1 MSVKQHLSAYVGR
14 RLCSVTLWSALI
26 AHAAVGE
33 GRVYVMRLGELSIRR
48 RNINC
53 YETGAL
59 KVTLCVCK
67 LNISTII
74 VQNYEDFSFN
84 SGACCTDDQVSSF
97 ACQTSALQLISY

>member
-1 MSVKQHLSAYVGR
+1 MAEEH
-14 RLCSVTLWSALI
+14 T
-26 AHAAVGE
+26 GE

-59 KVTLCVCK
+59 KVTFCVCK

-97 ACQTSALQLISY
+97 VRFTLACQTSGLQLISYTQNNLMVHSSHVGDELS